1 MSRSCS
7 RSGSECSA
15 KAVSRSASGWPGAGW
30 LPVWA
35 EVEFSRSRTILGMSC
50 ITSSLPSSPFDCS
63 QGRLHGIGRILF
75 LTSTEV
81 LGYYQSFL
89 AAARTSCTT
98 DLIRDAPRL
107 LSSRTVAR
115 RCHFLLRE
123 RLGSRILRQP
133 FANIHPKVTNIHL
146 KRLFGLAAAHTAPT
160 QAGQDVFA

>member
-1 MSRSCS
+1 MSRSRS

-15 KAVSRSASGWPGAGW
+15 RAVSRSASGWPGAGW

-35 EVEFSRSRTILGMSC
+35 EIEFSRSRTILGRSC
-50 ITSSLPSSPFDCS
+50 ITSSLPLSPSGKAPRDLVVSC
-63 QGRLHGIGRILF
+63 F

-81 LGYYQSFL
+81 LGYYQSLL
-89 AAARTSCTT
+89 AGAHTSCSM
-98 DLIRDAPRL
+98 DLIRDAPRVP
-107 LSSRTVAR
+107 SSRTVAR

-146 KRLFGLAAAHTAPT
+146 KRLFGLAAAHT
-160 QAGQDVFA
+160 